1 MENGTTD
8 STVVSRQSC
17 ANFLISD
24 LSLTLAALRIDTLKD
39 ININLVLFEFKK
51 RWVDFIILSRVKVW
65 SNLKRRPRGS
75 NFEGKKPGKV
85 SPSGFVHPQGG
96 DVIS

>member
-8 STVVSRQSC
+8 SMVVSRQSC

-51 RWVDFIILSRVKVW
+51 RWVDFIILSRVKV
-65 SNLKRRPRGS
+65 RS
-75 NFEGKKPGKV
+75 NFKA
-85 SPSGFVHPQGG
+85 
-96 DVIS
+96 

>member
-8 STVVSRQSC
+8 SMVVSRQSC

-24 LSLTLAALRIDTLKD
+24 LFLTLTALRIDTLRERYK
-39 ININLVLFEFKK
+39 NINLILFEFKK

-65 SNLKRRPRGS
+65 SNFKA
-75 NFEGKKPGKV
+75 
-85 SPSGFVHPQGG
+85 
-96 DVIS
+96 

>member
-8 STVVSRQSC
+8 SMVVSRQSC

-24 LSLTLAALRIDTLKD
+24 LSLTLAALRIVERYK
-39 ININLVLFEFKK
+39 NINLVLFEFKK

-65 SNLKRRPRGS
+65 SNFKA
-75 NFEGKKPGKV
+75 
-85 SPSGFVHPQGG
+85 
-96 DVIS
+96 

>member
-8 STVVSRQSC
+8 STMVSRQSC

-24 LSLTLAALRIDTLKD
+24 LSLTLAALRIVERYK
-39 ININLVLFEFKK
+39 NINLILFEFKK

-65 SNLKRRPRGS
+65 SNFKA
-75 NFEGKKPGKV
+75 
-85 SPSGFVHPQGG
+85 
-96 DVIS
+96 

>member
-8 STVVSRQSC
+8 SMVVSRQSC

-24 LSLTLAALRIDTLKD
+24 LSLTLAALRIVERYK
-39 ININLVLFEFKK
+39 NINLILFEFKK

-65 SNLKRRPRGS
+65 SNFKA
-75 NFEGKKPGKV
+75 
-85 SPSGFVHPQGG
+85 
-96 DVIS
+96 

>member
-8 STVVSRQSC
+8 SMVVSRQSC

-24 LSLTLAALRIDTLKD
+24 LSLTLAALRIVERYK
-39 ININLVLFEFKK
+39 NINLVLFEFKK

-65 SNLKRRPRGS
+65 N
-75 NFEGKKPGKV
+75 NFKA
-85 SPSGFVHPQGG
+85 
-96 DVIS
+96 